1 MPVSNHGARCRII
14 VYKKNLPYSEVS
26 ISTPAELGGLKS
38 PDYLALNPQGKMPI
52 MTTPEASSAGG
63 LCIPESDTICR
74 YLLSEYG
81 NVGPSF
87 QLHNPRSNL
96 IARIHDCY
104 ISPIQG
110 CMYKPSPPFGL
121 FYNRKKAIAELQ
133 RQFKVIDELVDSNG
147 PYLLGE
153 DVSYGDAALFP
164 TTVFVA
170 FMLPK
175 FGIPDDEVLPA
186 KIRSWFNRI
195 TTVDSDFHKVHNEIN
210 DSLKKW
216 EEAGRWNTIW
226 LAEGNKDTKPDTIFE
241 ISRANTCVNTLL
253 G

>member
-1 MPVSNHGARCRII
+1 
-14 VYKKNLPYSEVS
+14 
-26 ISTPAELGGLKS
+26 
-38 PDYLALNPQGKMPI
+38 MPI

-74 YLLSEYG
+74 YLLSEYE

-110 CMYKPSPPFGL
+110 CMYKPSPPFGS
-121 FYNRKKAIAELQ
+121 FNNRKKAIAELQ
-133 RQFKVIDELVDSNG
+133 RQFKVLDELADSKG

-175 FGIPDDEVLPA
+175 FGIPDNEVLPS
-186 KIRSWFNRI
+186 KIHTWFNRI
-195 TTVDSDFHKVHNEIN
+195 IAVDGDFRKVYDEVRIIRSKTYTYILN
-210 DSLKKW
+210 
-216 EEAGRWNTIW
+216 
-226 LAEGNKDTKPDTIFE
+226 
-241 ISRANTCVNTLL
+241 C
-253 G
+253 